1 MNVINGIFVFCNIF
15 FLFYLVIYA
24 SFLVISNMYGS
35 IKMYRYRKMERLH
48 NELDHEFYFP
58 ISIIVP
64 AYNENVTAVQTINNL
79 LKLDYKIFEIVVV
92 DDGSTDNTKQLLID
106 TFGLRLDAHRV
117 VRYQVPCKPIKEV
130 YKGKRGNIPILI

>member
-1 MNVINGIFVFCNIF
+1 
-15 FLFYLVIYA
+15 
-24 SFLVISNMYGS
+24 
-35 IKMYRYRKMERLH
+35 MERIH

-64 AYNENVTAVQTINNL
+64 AYNENITAVQTINNL

-106 TFGLRLDAHRV
+106 RFGLQPDAHRLI
-117 VRYQVPCKPIKEV
+117 RYQVPCKSQ
-130 YKGKRGNIPILI
+130 

>member
-35 IKMYRYRKMERLH
+35 IKMYGYRRMERLH
-48 NELDHEFYFP
+48 NELDHEFYFR

-64 AYNENVTAVQTINNL
+64 VYNENITAVQTINNL

-106 TFGLRLDAHRV
+106 TFGL
-117 VRYQVPCKPIKEV
+117 
-130 YKGKRGNIPILI
+130 